1 MKISTAILMAIMIL
15 GVGITAFWGVSM
27 YVLVKDSI
35 YDYLEQDMDE
45 RLDFSKNLYSF
56 YLDKVEAGII
66 SKEEAQKEVAT
77 IICGEMQANDTR
89 DIMQGLHK
97 GSGYLNAWEP
107 STGTCIIHPFFEDKK
122 VENLTP
128 NMRDLIDRTAKGE
141 ERFEYT
147 WEGVKKIDKAIYSRE
162 LDVCFYQTATL
173 DEFLTP
179 TKIVRGYA
187 LGMGTLV
194 IIISFIFSLFI
205 TNKISRPIVDLVEI
219 TDLVAGGDLTKQAP
233 VYGHAEL
240 KRLGE
245 SFNTMISSLKSM
257 ISLVLANSKELEES
271 SIVIASTSS
280 QAAKVSIHLTGVTE
294 EIANSSIRQSD
305 SMEEVAQNIGKIE
318 EFAIFAG
325 KKAKEGKALIEK
337 GIGSVHKILADVDK
351 LKKSI
356 DEMLAKI
363 DNLIPFISPVAESII
378 DISGL
383 ALKNSDACRDT
394 FKRIENL
401 STNIEEIEKTAE
413 SLSVL
418 ATKLKDSLRKFE
430 V

>member
-1 MKISTAILMAIMIL
+1 LS
-15 GVGITAFWGVSM
+15 
-27 YVLVKDSI
+27 
-35 YDYLEQDMDE
+35 QH
-45 RLDFSKNLYSF
+45 
-56 YLDKVEAGII
+56 
-66 SKEEAQKEVAT
+66 Q
-77 IICGEMQANDTR
+77 
-89 DIMQGLHK
+89 
-97 GSGYLNAWEP
+97 
-107 STGTCIIHPFFEDKK
+107 
-122 VENLTP
+122 
-128 NMRDLIDRTAKGE
+128 
-141 ERFEYT
+141 
-147 WEGVKKIDKAIYSRE
+147 KIDKAIYSRE

-179 TKIVRGYA
+179 TWIVRGYA

-194 IIISFIFSLFI
+194 IIISFIFSFLI
-205 TNKISRPIVDLVEI
+205 ANKISRPTVDLVEV
-219 TDLVAGGDLTKQAP
+219 TDSVAGGDLTKQAP
-233 VYGHAEL
+233 VYGHEEL

-257 ISLVLANSKELEES
+257 ISIALTNSKELEES
-271 SIVIASTSS
+271 SIIIASISS
-280 QAAKVSIHLTGVTE
+280 QAAGVSIHLTGVAE

-305 SMEEVAQNIGKIE
+305 SMEELAQNIGRIE

-337 GIGSVHKILADVDK
+337 VTGSVSKTPADADK

-363 DNLIPFISPVAESII
+363 DNLIPIISPVAESII
-378 DISGL
+378 DISRL
-383 ALKNSDACRDT
+383 ALKNADACRDA

-418 ATKLKDSLRKFE
+418 ATKLKDSIRKFE